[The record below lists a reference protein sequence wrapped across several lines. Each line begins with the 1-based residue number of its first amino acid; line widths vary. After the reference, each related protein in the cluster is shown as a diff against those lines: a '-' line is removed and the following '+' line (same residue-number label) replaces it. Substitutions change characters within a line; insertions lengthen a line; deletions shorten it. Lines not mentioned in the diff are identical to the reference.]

1 MKESRTLEFKET
13 VTNTFLKTVS
23 AFANFGA
30 GEILFGVRDD
40 GTACGVPFP
49 DKVSLD
55 IENRINDSLK
65 PIPPYTMEVD
75 EKTSVIRLSV
85 QEGLHKPYLYKAKA
99 YKRNGTATIEVDRLE
114 LTRLILEG
122 EGLSFEELRAK
133 RQDLTFSVLSERL
146 QAALHLKAVTEDTL
160 KTLELYKEGEGYNQ
174 AGALLADRNDFSGI
188 DIVRFGESIN
198 ILRDRETYA
207 GESILL
213 QYEKAVAL
221 YQKYYTYEKIDGT
234 VRRSISL
241 VPEDAYREAVANAL
255 VHRAWDINAHI
266 SISMHENRIEIVSP
280 GGLPQ
285 GMHEA
290 EYYRGGLSIL
300 RNRILANVFF
310 RLGLIEGFGTGI
322 PRIQDAYGKS
332 EKKPTFTVLENSI
345 RIILPVLEDGA
356 DLSEDERKIYNLVAG
371 RVVMSSALVKHTGFS
386 KSKVVKILNKL
397 AEEGYIRSIG
407 NGRGRKY
414 AGI

>member
-49 DKVSLD
+49 DKMSLD

-65 PIPPYTMEVD
+65 PIPTYTMEVD
-75 EKTSVIRLSV
+75 EKTAVIRLSV

-122 EGLSFEELRAK
+122 EGLSFEELRSK
-133 RQDLTFSVLSERL
+133 RQDLSFSILSERL
-146 QAALHLKAVTEDTL
+146 QAALHLNAVTEDTL

-174 AGALLADRNDFSGI
+174 AGALLADKNDFFGI

-213 QYEKAVAL
+213 QYEKAAAL
-221 YQKYYTYEKIDGT
+221 YQKYYKYEKISGT
-234 VRRSISL
+234 VRKIFSL
-241 VPEDAYREAVANAL
+241 VPEHAYREAVANAL

-322 PRIQDAYGKS
+322 PRIQDAYGKG

-345 RIILPVLEDGA
+345 RIILPVLEAGA
-356 DLSEDERKIYNLVAG
+356 DLSEDERKIYSLAVG
-371 RVVMSSALVKHTGFS
+371 RVVTSSVLVKHTGFG

-397 AEEGYIRSIG
+397 VEEGYIRTIG

-414 AGI
+414 AGV